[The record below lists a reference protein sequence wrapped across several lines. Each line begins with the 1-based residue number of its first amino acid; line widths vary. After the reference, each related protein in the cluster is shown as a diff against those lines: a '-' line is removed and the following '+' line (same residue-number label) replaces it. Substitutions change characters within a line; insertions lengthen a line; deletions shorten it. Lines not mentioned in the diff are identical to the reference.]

1 MKRKSNI
8 SLDYL
13 KSKEVSKNC
22 DTVNC
27 GNDGRYLAPKSP
39 GNKEMYIFCIDC
51 VKIYN
56 KRWNYFAGK
65 TQSEIYD
72 FQKNDQLESRPTRPF
87 SKAKHSEIKFE
98 FEHFFDTSRIN
109 FQKKNNKFNS
119 IENKSLS
126 SEIRTS
132 LEILG
137 ISKKISKILVKKRYK
152 ELVKKYHPDLN
163 KNFIDQ
169 EKKIREINKAYKILM
184 KYIENNN
191 ASN

>member
-27 GNDGRYLAPKSP
+27 SNNGMYLAPKSP

-51 VKIYN
+51 VKLYN
-56 KRWNYFAGK
+56 RRWNFFAGK

-72 FQKNDQLESRPTRPF
+72 FQKNDQLENRPTRPF
-87 SKAKHSEIKFE
+87 SRAKHSGIKFE
-98 FEHFFDTSRIN
+98 FENYFDTSKIN
-109 FQKKNNKFNS
+109 FQKKRNKSNS
-119 IENKSLS
+119 IENKFLS
-126 SEIRTS
+126 SEIKAS

-137 ISKKISKILVKKRYK
+137 ISKKISKVLVKKRYK

-169 EKKIREINKAYKILM
+169 EKKIREINKAYKIIM